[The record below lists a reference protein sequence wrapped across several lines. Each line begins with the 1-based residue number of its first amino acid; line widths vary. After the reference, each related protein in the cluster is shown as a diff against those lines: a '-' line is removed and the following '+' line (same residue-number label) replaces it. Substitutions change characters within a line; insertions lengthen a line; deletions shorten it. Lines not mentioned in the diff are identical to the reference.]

1 MKHSCQIW
9 SFNSFPNFVSDVIN
23 GRGRQE
29 NIMRIELESC
39 KENLCQDLS
48 SEATFLYVH
57 FQLAL

>member
-1 MKHSCQIW
+1 ML
-9 SFNSFPNFVSDVIN
+9 FPNFVSDVIN

-57 FQLAL
+57 FQLAP